1 MAQDPSAGNT
11 PSLDYGDL
19 LQSAAI
25 SPARWQSYPDDWK
38 VGIAKT
44 AMLAYQSGDREP
56 DGDVVTVLA
65 LAWTQPACRVAIL
78 DLKSEYTPR
87 EQRVAFERLLIDRYE
102 TIRRSYPYLS
112 EVDGDGY
119 APVVTG
125 DGKTTKSKKAGKEK
139 RKPGHELTW
148 PEVEPLLF
156 PVESG
161 RLLDDMAALISRH
174 VSLPPGAAD
183 VVAAWCVSTYLHS
196 HPDLEISTF
205 LRVTSPTKRCG
216 KSTLLEVIS
225 ELSWRP
231 LPVSGITPAAVFR
244 TVEQHEPTLLFD
256 EIDTYLKDNPEL
268 LALLN
273 GSQKRNEARV
283 VRMVGEG
290 RNLEARAFSSWCP
303 KVLSGIGR
311 LSGTTAD
318 RCITLR
324 MQRRAGDPLPKWRTR
339 DRGHL
344 GRLKQ
349 RIARWATDNTDAVM
363 LARDEVTLPAWLH
376 DRACDAWEILFAI
389 AHVVGGG
396 WPDRI
401 LQACQS
407 IQAAAEDLDET
418 GYVEALAQDVLTV
431 VNDGDY
437 GPNISSRALVDALLN
452 LEGAPWSEYGKMGLN
467 QNSLGRMLKE
477 LGAPKAGTIR
487 QSGSTSTARG
497 YKTDVLRDVCA
508 RYAPQNYLNTP
519 LTTDTATQANN
530 DAAKRKSQPTQ
541 QERHVSVDNP
551 VSASIYADCVAVS
564 VETPPEREKEQDPVE
579 NPPCHHTRAVRI
591 ETPDSMREVW
601 ECPDCGKRRGPGRS
615 RWQPPHDEAL
625 DLNDETPANV
635 DSMATLARMNKARHG
650 KVIQATAETARD
662 MMGG

>member
-19 LQSAAI
+19 LQSAAV

-102 TIRRSYPYLS
+102 TIRRTYPYLS

-119 APVVTG
+119 APVVIG
-125 DGKTTKSKKAGKEK
+125 DDKTIKSKKAGKEK

-183 VVAAWCVSTYLHS
+183 VVATWCVSTYLHS
-196 HPDLEISTF
+196 HQDLEISTF

-324 MQRRAGDPLPKWRTR
+324 MQRRSGDPLPKWRTR
-339 DRGHL
+339 DRGYL

-349 RIARWATDNTDAVM
+349 RIVRWATDNTEAVM

-396 WPDRI
+396 WPGRI

-431 VNDGDY
+431 VDDGDY
-437 GPNISSRALVDALLN
+437 GPNISSRVLVDALLN

-477 LGAPKAGTIR
+477 LGTPKAGTIR

-508 RYAPQNYLNTP
+508 RYTPQNSLNTP
-519 LTTDTATQANN
+519 PATDTATQVNN
-530 DAAKRKSQPTQ
+530 DAAKRESQPTQ
-541 QERHVSVDNP
+541 KEKHVSVDNS
-551 VSASIYADCVAVS
+551 VSASFYADCVAVS
-564 VETPPEREKEQDPVE
+564 VETPPEREKEQNPVD
-579 NPPCHHTRAVRI
+579 NSPCYH
-591 ETPDSMREVW
+591 
-601 ECPDCGKRRGPGRS
+601 
-615 RWQPPHDEAL
+615 AL
-625 DLNDETPANV
+625 DLNNETPANV

-650 KVIQATAETARD
+650 KVIQVAAETARD

>member
-1 MAQDPSAGNT
+1 MAQDPLAGNT

-19 LQSAAI
+19 LQSAAV
-25 SPARWQSYPDDWK
+25 SPTRWQSYPDDWK

-44 AMLAYQSGDREP
+44 AMLAYQNGDREP
-56 DGDVVTVLA
+56 DGDAVTVLA

-102 TIRRSYPYLS
+102 TIRRIYTYLP
-112 EVDGDGY
+112 EADGDGY
-119 APVVTG
+119 ALATI
-125 DGKTTKSKKAGKEK
+125 GKVKKAGKEK

-183 VVAAWCVSTYLHS
+183 VVATWCVSTYLHS
-196 HPDLEISTF
+196 HSDLEISTF

-324 MQRRAGDPLPKWRTR
+324 MQRRSGDPLPKWRTR
-339 DRGHL
+339 NRGYL

-349 RIARWATDNTDAVM
+349 RVVRWATDNTEAVM

-389 AHVVGGG
+389 AHVAGSD
-396 WPDRI
+396 WPGRI

-431 VNDGDY
+431 VDDGDF

-452 LEGAPWSEYGKMGLN
+452 LEGAPWSEYGKAGLT

-477 LGAPKAGTIR
+477 LGAPKAKVVRVGNT
-487 QSGSTSTARG
+487 TPRG
-497 YKTDVLRDVCA
+497 YETDALRQVCT
-508 RYAPQNYLNTP
+508 RYAPQNSLNTP
-519 LTTDTATQANN
+519 PTTATPQQVNN
-530 DAAKRKSQPTQ
+530 DAAKRESQPQ
-541 QERHVSVDNP
+541 QPKSHVAVDNS
-551 VSASIYADCVAVS
+551 VSASNHAGCCGVAV
-564 VETPPEREKEQDPVE
+564 EIPPGREKEQKSAE
-579 NPPCHHTRAVRI
+579 NSPCHHARAVRI
-591 ETPDSMREVW
+591 EPPDSMHYQ
-601 ECPDCGKRRGPGRS
+601 GG
-615 RWQPPHDEAL
+615 EAL
-625 DLNDETPANV
+625 DLNNETPANV

-650 KVIQATAETARD
+650 KVIQTVAETARD

>member
-11 PSLDYGDL
+11 SSLDYGDL

-102 TIRRSYPYLS
+102 TIRRTYPYLS

-119 APVVTG
+119 APVVAE
-125 DGKTTKSKKAGKEK
+125 DVKTTKSKKAGKEK

-148 PEVEPLLF
+148 PEIEPLLF

-183 VVAAWCVSTYLHS
+183 VVATWCVSTYLHS
-196 HPDLEISTF
+196 HQDLEISTF

-349 RIARWATDNTDAVM
+349 RIARWATDNTEAVM

-396 WPDRI
+396 WPGRI

-431 VNDGDY
+431 VDDGDF

-452 LEGAPWSEYGKMGLN
+452 LEGAPWGEYGKAGLT
-467 QNSLGRMLKE
+467 QNNLGRMLKE
-477 LGAPKAGTIR
+477 LGAPNSKNVKIAGTV
-487 QSGSTSTARG
+487 AKG
-497 YKTDVLRDVCA
+497 YTTDALRDVCT
-508 RYAPQNYLNTP
+508 RYAPQNSLNTP
-519 LTTDTATQANN
+519 LATATPLPANN
-530 DAAKRKSQPTQ
+530 DAAKCESQPLPPKNQ
-541 QERHVSVDNP
+541 VAVDNC
-551 VSASIYADCVAVS
+551 VLASVYAAGSGVAV
-564 VETPPEREKEQDPVE
+564 EIPP
-579 NPPCHHTRAVRI
+579 A
-591 ETPDSMREVW
+591 
-601 ECPDCGKRRGPGRS
+601 GKNSGD
-615 RWQPPHDEAL
+615 H
-625 DLNDETPANV
+625 NV
-635 DSMATLARMNKARHG
+635 IAG
-650 KVIQATAETARD
+650 